1 AKSNQLLLANNI
13 RVTLNNCFVLFAS
26 VGVYNPPPCCTISSN
41 ITMSLPPATKSIVS
55 SPGKNAVTDPTDKV
69 ALEKDIDRKMR
80 LYGVIQA
87 FRRGRMPDNAQ
98 IDQTLNYFIKTSP
111 IDISKL
117 SPEGQKLVVD
127 VRSIL
132 ETTRLQFQEKNADE
146 VLQQFIYHTSSQQF
160 RDRAVKN
167 AKGTLPDDSA
177 IPNKEDASRDGE
189 QAVQH
194 LRTLAQ
200 LLLTNSEARK
210 LVQDFTLIGRD
221 MFARGASA
229 AAERARPDAERMAKA
244 DDSIKPLEGG
254 VDISKD
260 GFRGAFKKGFGK
272 AEAKAADN
280 AEVTPPSQKV
290 EGVDKNAAITS
301 AKETALAHANLA
313 KEDPEAAKAK
323 GKATASNLA
332 DKIPEKHKQR
342 ARDETQRVKDFFN
355 EEFPKERKDQ
365 FIWRMKKV
373 VVECQS
379 HSAYQDAI
387 SWLLSTVEAYFKQAK
402 GVSSNQGQTA
412 KGLFGNDPVIQQA
425 WSELRV
431 LLERFAGGRS
441 LDPVFD
447 AVQNIWNDAKE
458 DQEFRAWW
466 SRVDKFIR
474 KTLMEPG
481 FILQPQF
488 NNESQAIFH
497 DQAKEFFDVR
507 YRPHR
512 DLLVNN
518 GKHWV
523 DGWAADPLN
532 KRLTDQWAGLVKDL
546 LMNDK
551 GSLMWKGALW
561 TDIRKVILPTLVEQ
575 VGYIPIPRIEY
586 TDDKLDLVI
595 ENLTL
600 QGRNLFPNIVE
611 IAAQTHM
618 KMSPYSTIK
627 DEYHHTM
634 TLTLSQIQADMR
646 DVTFYFRKKSGF
658 PKIKDSGLADVFLGG
673 RGITAT
679 VTIVNNTK
687 SSQKSL
693 FRVKNVHVKVDA
705 LKFSIRDSRHDILYK
720 TLRPLATGLIKR
732 QVAKAIED
740 GIRAGFEWADRELT
754 KVGEGSTFD
763 VIKSAFTS
771 EGSTTAATA
780 DEDTTIAASRRSA
793 SPSATSKGVKRNS
806 TFKIVPKRE
815 SMLLPEVGHERGWIR
830 KQGEKEDLAADGEGW
845 KSTAFS
851 IVPENTPKTHHAP
864 AATVV

>member
-1 AKSNQLLLANNI
+1 
-13 RVTLNNCFVLFAS
+13 
-26 VGVYNPPPCCTISSN
+26 
-41 ITMSLPPATKSIVS
+41 MSLPPATKSIVS
-55 SPGKNAVTDPTDKV
+55 NPGKNAVTDPTDKV

-80 LYGVIQA
+80 LYGVIEA

-98 IDQTLNYFIKTSP
+98 IDQTLNYFIKNSP
-111 IDISKL
+111 VDISKL

-132 ETTRLQFQEKNADE
+132 ETIRLQFQEKNADE

-167 AKGTLPDDSA
+167 AKGALPDDSA

-189 QAVQH
+189 QGVQH

-200 LLLTNSEARK
+200 LILTNSEARK

-229 AAERARPDAERMAKA
+229 AAERARPDAERMAKV
-244 DDSIKPLEGG
+244 DDAATSPYGATEDSLKPLEGG

-260 GFRGAFKKGFGK
+260 GFRGALKKGFGK
-272 AEAKAADN
+272 AEAKAADK
-280 AEVTPPSQKV
+280 AEVTPPSQKA
-290 EGVDKNAAITS
+290 EGIDRNAAKEDAIAN
-301 AKETALAHANLA
+301 AKLA

-323 GKATASNLA
+323 GKAVVSNLA
-332 DKIPEKHKQR
+332 DRVPEKHKQR
-342 ARDETQRVKDFFN
+342 AREETQRVKDFFN

-387 SWLLSTVEAYFKQAK
+387 SWLLSTIEAYFNQAK
-402 GVSSNQGQTA
+402 GVGSNQTQTA
-412 KGLFGNDPVIQQA
+412 KGLFANDPVIQQA

-447 AVQNIWNDAKE
+447 AVQRIWNDAKE
-458 DQEFRAWW
+458 DEEFRAWW
-466 SRVDKFIR
+466 SRADKFVR
-474 KTLMEPG
+474 KTLLEPG

-512 DLLVNN
+512 DLLVNS
-518 GKHWV
+518 GKEWV

-532 KRLTDQWAGLVKDL
+532 KRMTDQWAGLVKDL

-551 GSLMWKGALW
+551 GNLVWKGALW

-646 DVTFYFRKKSGF
+646 DITFYFRKKNGF

-740 GIRAGFEWADRELT
+740 GIRAGFEWADRELIKT
-754 KVGEGSTFD
+754 RARMDRAKEGEGSALD
-763 VIKSAFTS
+763 VLKSAFTS
-771 EGSTTAATA
+771 EGSTTAA
-780 DEDTTIAASRRSA
+780 DEDTTIAASHRST
-793 SPSATSKGVKRNS
+793 SPGGTSKGVKRNS

-815 SMLLPEVGHERGWIR
+815 SMLLPEAGHERGWIR
-830 KQGEKEDLAADGEGW
+830 KQGDKEDLATDGEGW
-845 KSTAFS
+845 KSSAFS
-851 IVPENTPKTHHAP
+851 IVPGSAPTTTHHAP
-864 AATVV
+864 AATVA